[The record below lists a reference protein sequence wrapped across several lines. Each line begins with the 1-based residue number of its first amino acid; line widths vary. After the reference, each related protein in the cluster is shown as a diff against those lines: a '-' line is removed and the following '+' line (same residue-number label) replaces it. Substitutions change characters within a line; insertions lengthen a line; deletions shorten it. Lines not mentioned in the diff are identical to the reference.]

1 MTYSPTLRAI
11 QAEAA
16 PHMARCGTL
25 TVHSTWHDR
34 VFGSHTRPEFD
45 DVVVPRVRRADPHA
59 ARAALLRMSDD
70 DVAAGLERWIAVACR
85 AAGCEVEELQGF
97 GKGRGN
103 MPNATSAVRAEV
115 CEYANR
121 QGWMFKELAV
131 RFGATKSALVS
142 AVAGARQRRQRQ
154 EVAAC

>member
-1 MTYSPTLRAI
+1 MTLSPNLRAI

-45 DVVVPRVRRADPHA
+45 DVVVPRVRRADPDA
-59 ARAALLRMSDD
+59 ARAALAGLSPLDQ
-70 DVAAGLERWIAVACR
+70 AAGLERWIEVACK

-103 MPNATSAVRAEV
+103 MPNATSAVRVVV
-115 CEYANR
+115 CEYAR
-121 QGWMFKELAV
+121 TFGLRYVDLAA
-131 RFGATKSALVS
+131 RFGASKSALLS
-142 AVAGARQRRQRQ
+142 AAKSQRDKRARKAV
-154 EVAAC
+154 EA